1 MLIGF
6 LNKLM
11 SKIVVYATD
20 KNGSG
25 FVQSLGEYENIEDI
39 SIRVG
44 MFSSDIVISLERVTS
59 AEE

>member
-1 MLIGF
+1 
-6 LNKLM
+6 M